1 MIDKDFDI
9 RMQFNDGGLEKFL
22 EEVRPSKLK
31 SAFRSAIRK
40 SLNIIKKKTLQNM
53 REISFKEGKKLDTGT
68 PVIFKNNYG
77 TKYLY
82 PPFRQSVFVR
92 VAKSGKV
99 GNVAIRKPSEPRKS
113 NPILTM
119 IHNAKGERKTKGRF
133 GRKAHSTGSIGP
145 HKFFQSAVNSTK
157 TEVQNSL
164 EKNVMDAINKVKEK
178 HNRK

>member
-9 RMQFNDGGLEKFL
+9 RMQFSDGGFKKFL

-31 SAFRSAIRK
+31 GALRSAIRK
-40 SLNIIKKKTLQNM
+40 SLNIIKKKTIQNM
-53 REISFKEGKKLDTGT
+53 KAITFKDGKKLETSK
-68 PVIFKNNYG
+68 PVVFKNSYG

-82 PPFRQSVFVR
+82 PPFTQSVFVR

-99 GNVAIRKPSEPRKS
+99 GNVAIRKQSEPRKS

-119 IHNAKGERKTKGRF
+119 IHNANGERRTKGRF

-145 HKFFQSAVNSTK
+145 RKFFQDAVNSTK
-157 TEVQNSL
+157 TEAQNSL
-164 EKNVMDAINKVKEK
+164 EKNVMEAINKIKEK
-178 HNRK
+178 HGRK